1 VQHLMEAIMEMKKPA
16 AQPSHQPWLGWAP
29 LCIFTALAI
38 SLRACLP
45 PWGLMWAL
53 SIAIFAG
60 FKWWTW
66 WRVIRSGVCGT
77 ATRSFVY
84 LFLWPGM
91 DARRFLALNQ
101 RVEKPTLSAWAWAF
115 AKTAFGAGLVWGVA
129 RFAGQGLF
137 AGWIGMV
144 GFIFLL
150 HFGLFAA
157 LALFWQRQGICA
169 SPLMNCPIAA
179 NSLSDFWGKRWNS
192 GFRDIVFGIFFIRLA
207 KRFGTTSA
215 AIITFVISGLIHE
228 LVITFP
234 AGAGYGL
241 PTLYFT
247 LQGVAM
253 LMERSRIGARL
264 GLAHGWQGH
273 AFALIVVTGPI
284 FALFPPPFVLRVM
297 VPFFQVIKAIP

>member
-1 VQHLMEAIMEMKKPA
+1 VQLLMEALLEMKKEGVIS
-16 AQPSHQPWLGWAP
+16 SHRSWMGWVP

-38 SLRACLP
+38 SLRGWLP
-45 PWGLMWAL
+45 PWELMWIL

-66 WRVIRSGVCGT
+66 WRAISNGVQ
-77 ATRSFVY
+77 ATTTRCFAC

-91 DARRFLALNQ
+91 DARRFLALNPFNK
-101 RVEKPTLSAWAWAF
+101 RPTPANWVWAF
-115 AKTAFGAGLVWGVA
+115 TKTLFGAGLVWGVA
-129 RFAGQGLF
+129 RLAGHGLL

-157 LALFWQRQGICA
+157 LALFWQRLEIYAPQ
-169 SPLMNCPIAA
+169 LMNCPITAH
-179 NSLSDFWGKRWNS
+179 SLGDFWGKRWNS
-192 GFRDIVFGIFFIRLA
+192 GFRDIVFGLMFIRLA

-228 LVITFP
+228 IVITFP

-247 LQGVAM
+247 IQGVAM
-253 LMERSRIGARL
+253 LVERSNKGARL

-273 AFALIVVTGPI
+273 TFALVVVTLPI
-284 FALFPPPFVLRVM
+284 FALFPPPFVLGVM
-297 VPFFQVIKAIP
+297 VPFFQVIKALP